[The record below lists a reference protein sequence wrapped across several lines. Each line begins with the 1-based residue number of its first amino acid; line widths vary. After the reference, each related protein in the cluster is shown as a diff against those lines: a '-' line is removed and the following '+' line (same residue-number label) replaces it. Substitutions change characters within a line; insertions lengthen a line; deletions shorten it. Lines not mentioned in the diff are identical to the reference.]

1 MDERTHE
8 RTDEPTN
15 EQANVAHLP
24 VWLSPDDAAEALGC
38 SVRQLQKLH
47 KRDPQRWPRKRVG
60 RQSLYLVRRTDER
73 TTVRASVE
81 TGEQANGVRPESNGH
96 HEPLA
101 SPAPAIASPAV
112 ASAHAAS
119 MNLADQVERL
129 ARMVGRLE
137 VELEQSR
144 AELRLHQTGA
154 GLSTSADV
162 DLEAIRSEIAALI
175 AQRNAAEHHAQAAE
189 RKAEAYGRRSGAIVR
204 FVRSRFGRD
213 VADEVLAAG
222 RED

>member
-1 MDERTHE
+1 MSTK
-8 RTDEPTN
+8 
-15 EQANVAHLP
+15 NVVHLDR
-24 VWLSPDDAAEALGC
+24 WLPAGDAAEALGVKPATLRQWVRRGRIERRRDGGRSLYRV
-38 SVRQLQKLH
+38 SVT
-47 KRDPQRWPRKRVG
+47 KRDSVTANDFASRDSV
-60 RQSLYLVRRTDER
+60 TAER
-73 TTVRASVE
+73 DT
-81 TGEQANGVRPESNGH
+81 PSNGH

-101 SPAPAIASPAV
+101 QPAPASASPADTP
-112 ASAHAAS
+112 AHAART
-119 MNLADQVERL
+119 NLADQVERL

-144 AELRLHQTGA
+144 AELAAAQTHA
-154 GLSTSADV
+154 PASADV
-162 DLEAIRSEIAALI
+162 DLEAIRSEVAALI

-204 FVRSRFGRD
+204 FVRARFGRD